1 MPLNVITVLD
11 EVELDVLVEVFN
23 EVPDDVEELDD
34 PDEVDPDTEA
44 RLFLRAYSAMVVFFS
59 QLLLKVIINK
69 IIIKIWRKG

>member
-34 PDEVDPDTEA
+34 PDEVDPDKEA
-44 RLFLRAYSAMVVFFS
+44 RLFLRAYSEFFGATVVFFS
-59 QLLLKVIINK
+59 QLLLKVK
-69 IIIKIWRKG
+69 